1 MVSVLLTGIC
11 VFIRSN
17 LEKCTV
23 ISYLDSRSI
32 RGGSRAAA
40 TSKIEWFVIIVNSSQ
55 LSAVNYYHKALHL
68 GSCSSPRSAA
78 EHNEKFSEDL
88 DLGQDSASSRSRS
101 IHCVKNLRFQSFSG
115 LYFPAFALN
124 TEIYGVNLLT

>member
-23 ISYLDSRSI
+23 ILYLDSRSI

-40 TSKIEWFVIIVNSSQ
+40 TSKMEWFVIIVNSSQ
-55 LSAVNYYHKALHL
+55 LSAVN
-68 GSCSSPRSAA
+68 
-78 EHNEKFSEDL
+78 
-88 DLGQDSASSRSRS
+88 
-101 IHCVKNLRFQSFSG
+101 
-115 LYFPAFALN
+115 
-124 TEIYGVNLLT
+124 

>member
-1 MVSVLLTGIC
+1 MCFELSKKTFMV
-11 VFIRSN
+11 
-17 LEKCTV
+17 
-23 ISYLDSRSI
+23 Y

-40 TSKIEWFVIIVNSSQ
+40 TSKMEWFVIIVNSSQ

-68 GSCSSPRSAA
+68 GSRSSPRSAA